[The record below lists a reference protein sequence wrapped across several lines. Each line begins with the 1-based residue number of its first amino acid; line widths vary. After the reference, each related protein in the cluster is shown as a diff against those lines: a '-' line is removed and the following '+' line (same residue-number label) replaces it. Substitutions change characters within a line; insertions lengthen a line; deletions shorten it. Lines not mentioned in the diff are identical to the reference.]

1 MGTLTIIG
9 ICLSIGGGVLTTV
22 GTSVMCVELS
32 KKLTA
37 KSLMDWKAEVKKK
50 TDELEKEQ

>member
-32 KKLTA
+32 KKLTV
-37 KSLMDWKAEVKKK
+37 KSLTDWKKEVKKK
-50 TDELEKEQ
+50 TEELEKEQ

>member
-50 TDELEKEQ
+50 TEELEKEQ